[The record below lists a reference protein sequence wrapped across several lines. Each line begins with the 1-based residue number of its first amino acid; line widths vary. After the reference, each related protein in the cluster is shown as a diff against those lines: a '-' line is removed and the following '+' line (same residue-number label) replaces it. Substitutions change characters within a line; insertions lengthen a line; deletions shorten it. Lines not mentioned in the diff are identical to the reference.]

1 MVWMCLEDCGDSA
14 NEIKN
19 QIETIIEHRDLIT
32 AVSFEKYTLG
42 ANSTLV
48 TNTNL
53 TDPTLTISSIGLESW
68 PLLTSYPHPP
78 EFIDWMRE
86 VFANP
91 DPFIT
96 SSIEEAKQF
105 NYNGYNLDWE
115 PTDDVTDEDGVEYA
129 AFVTYFAD
137 KLHDYGLKL
146 TVDIATWSPIWNYP
160 LLAQTSADRFI
171 SMGTYTSTDS
181 SFTNQ
186 LDKLVD
192 TFGPE
197 KSGVGL
203 EMVNASTGGR
213 IPLDEVQWRFE
224 QIAASRAVEVDIWRM
239 PVPPLWWRSIQEFM
253 QS

>member
-1 MVWMCLEDCGDSA
+1 MNYLP
-14 NEIKN
+14 
-19 QIETIIEHRDLIT
+19 
-32 AVSFEKYTLG
+32 G

-203 EMVNASTGGR
+203 EMVK
-213 IPLDEVQWRFE
+213 
-224 QIAASRAVEVDIWRM
+224 
-239 PVPPLWWRSIQEFM
+239 
-253 QS
+253 